1 MLRSIVAIFITV
13 AAVCQAQTFKPD
25 PGSPEFGCFDS
36 DTGIDNH
43 YNPPRHYCVQG
54 SPYISRDDARF
65 EYLRRELEALKAIST
80 KLDTLTASNEKVANK
95 IQQDLNDFSNYL
107 RDAINKRFDE
117 MPQEVN
123 AAQMLKL
130 RQDILKEVDARIAE
144 ALKAPPKK

>member
-1 MLRSIVAIFITV
+1 MLRRIVAIIITV

-25 PGSPEFGCFDS
+25 PQSPEFGCFDS
-36 DTGIDNH
+36 DIGVDYRN
-43 YNPPRHYCVQG
+43 NRHYCVQG

-65 EYLRRELEALKAIST
+65 EYLRQQLEALKAISA
-80 KLDTLTASNEKVANK
+80 KLEALTASNEKVAK
-95 IQQDLNDFSNYL
+95 AVQEDLTALSIL
-107 RDAINKRFDE
+107 RNAINKRFDE